1 MKKLIGTASV
11 TLLLL
16 AGCADEGSHGNRS
29 TRASGYEAALI
40 AESNQAFEAE
50 RQREAEAAAEPS
62 DSDTAAHPAE
72 AAATTVGR

>member
-50 RQREAEAAAEPS
+50 RRREAEDTSEPTDSDAAAYP
-62 DSDTAAHPAE
+62 TE
-72 AAATTVGR
+72 AAATLER

>member
-1 MKKLIGTASV
+1 MKKLIGFASV
-11 TLLLL
+11 SLLFL

-50 RQREAEAAAEPS
+50 RKREAEAAAEPNNEDAS
-62 DSDTAAHPAE
+62 ASAVETAA
-72 AAATTVGR
+72 TLSR

>member
-1 MKKLIGTASV
+1 MKKLIGSALVS
-11 TLLLL
+11 LLLL

-50 RQREAEAAAEPS
+50 RKHEAEAAAEPNDGDAS
-62 DSDTAAHPAE
+62 ANAAETAA
-72 AAATTVGR
+72 TLNR